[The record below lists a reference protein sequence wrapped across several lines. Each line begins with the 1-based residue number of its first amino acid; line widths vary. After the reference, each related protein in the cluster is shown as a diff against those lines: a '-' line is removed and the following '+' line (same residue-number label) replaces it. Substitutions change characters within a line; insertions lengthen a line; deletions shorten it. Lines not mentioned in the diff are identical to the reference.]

1 MTKQEM
7 AKQDYLAGM
16 KYKDI
21 AAKYE
26 VSINTVKSWKKRN
39 GWVRGAPKQKS
50 VHPKSE
56 KVAPKKEIPAVR
68 ELLEDT
74 DLNDK
79 QKVFCIYYLQR
90 YNATWAYQKAYGVS
104 YEVAR
109 TNGSRLLANANVKKQ
124 LAELKKQ
131 QATDLYLDANDIL
144 AKLAKQAFADYGDY
158 LEFGSK
164 DEPMYADNGE
174 PLIDMET
181 GKQMTVRRS
190 YVYLKDQ
197 EDVDTTLLKKVS
209 IGRDGVVVELHDQ
222 QAALKL
228 LLDRL
233 PEPEVNDDSENSLLK
248 AIGNGLKKIWSDE
261 NENKK

>member
-1 MTKQEM
+1 
-7 AKQDYLAGM
+7 
-16 KYKDI
+16 
-21 AAKYE
+21 
-26 VSINTVKSWKKRN
+26 
-39 GWVRGAPKQKS
+39 
-50 VHPKSE
+50 
-56 KVAPKKEIPAVR
+56 
-68 ELLEDT
+68 
-74 DLNDK
+74 
-79 QKVFCIYYLQR
+79 
-90 YNATWAYQKAYGVS
+90 
-104 YEVAR
+104 
-109 TNGSRLLANANVKKQ
+109 
-124 LAELKKQ
+124 
-131 QATDLYLDANDIL
+131 
-144 AKLAKQAFADYGDY
+144 
-158 LEFGSK
+158 
-164 DEPMYADNGE
+164 MYADNGE